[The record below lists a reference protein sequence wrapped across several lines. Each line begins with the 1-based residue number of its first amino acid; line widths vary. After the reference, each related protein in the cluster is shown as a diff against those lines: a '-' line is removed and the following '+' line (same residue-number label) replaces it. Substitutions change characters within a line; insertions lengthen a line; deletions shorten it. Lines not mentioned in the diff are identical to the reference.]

1 MDSSPTTES
10 TTTPIT
16 TDTPVPSKEAPA
28 SIKAKQYPV
37 PKEVEDRVVSLVSG
51 LNDNASVPK
60 KLQELSKKYDFAS
73 KFGKAAYFV
82 AVAYPKVDQFII
94 TCKNTWANYEK
105 YDPQD
110 LIPALIGFFMAFFGG
125 SFLITIAAC
134 EAFRASGAYES
145 TMQAVFDIQKDYR
158 LVLEADK
165 KDNELDEDG
174 DGIADVKQISNDELV
189 KRKLRLVFKSV
200 NPERVMNALAAI
212 YAGFIAVIAAL
223 KIQFARALAL
233 GNSIGEV
240 VTKPALQY
248 GEPKLDELVPEEY
261 RKWNKHVLSMICKVT
276 SVMIAWFLQRVISTV
291 HSAVRGGTLFAESLL
306 NYLIKQGKLGGEN
319 PEKFMTSDEKRD
331 MEQKLSVGITIL
343 GVLFQFYMGWGLIF
357 PLNIL
362 LLPFTML
369 EWFLTFF
376 VNK

>member
-1 MDSSPTTES
+1 
-10 TTTPIT
+10 
-16 TDTPVPSKEAPA
+16 
-28 SIKAKQYPV
+28 
-37 PKEVEDRVVSLVSG
+37 
-51 LNDNASVPK
+51 
-60 KLQELSKKYDFAS
+60 
-73 KFGKAAYFV
+73 
-82 AVAYPKVDQFII
+82 
-94 TCKNTWANYEK
+94 
-105 YDPQD
+105 
-110 LIPALIGFFMAFFGG
+110 MAFFGG
-125 SFLITIAAC
+125 SFLVTIAAC

-174 DGIADVKQISNDELV
+174 DGIADVKQISKDELV

-223 KIQFARALAL
+223 KVQFARALAL

-276 SVMIAWFLQRVISTV
+276 AVMIAWFLQRVISTV
-291 HSAVRGGTLFAESLL
+291 HSAVKGGTLFAESLL
-306 NYLIKQGKLGGEN
+306 NYLIKQGKLGSEN
-319 PEKFMTSDEKRD
+319 PEKFMTSDKKRD

>member
-10 TTTPIT
+10 TNTPIT
-16 TDTPVPSKEAPA
+16 TDTPAPTKEAPA
-28 SIKAKQYPV
+28 PIEAKQYPV
-37 PKEVEDRVVSLVSG
+37 PKEVEARVVRLVSG
-51 LNDNASVPK
+51 LNDNSSVPK

-73 KFGKAAYFV
+73 KFGKAAYYL
-82 AVAYPKVDQFII
+82 AVAYPKVDQLVIS
-94 TCKNTWANYEK
+94 CKNTWTRYEK

-125 SFLITIAAC
+125 SFLVTIAAC
-134 EAFRASGAYES
+134 EAFRASGAYHS
-145 TMQAVFDIQKDYR
+145 TIQAVFDIQKDYR
-158 LVLEADK
+158 EVIEADK

-200 NPERVMNALAAI
+200 NPERVMNALGAI

-233 GNSIGEV
+233 GNSIGDV
-240 VTKPALQY
+240 LTKPVLQY
-248 GEPKLDELVPEEY
+248 GEPKLDELIPAEY
-261 RKWNKHVLSMICKVT
+261 RKWNKHILSTICKVT

-291 HSAVRGGTLFAESLL
+291 HSAVKGGSLFSESLV
-306 NYLIKQGKLGGEN
+306 NYLIKQGKLNVEN
-319 PEKFMTSDEKRD
+319 PEKQREI
-331 MEQKLSVGITIL
+331 EQKLSVGITIL

-362 LLPFTML
+362 LLPFTMF